1 MKRARLRGFTL
12 VELVIVIV
20 ITGILSGMVAVFLRT
35 PVQSYVDTA
44 ARRN

>member
-20 ITGILSGMVAVFLRT
+20 ITGILSGMVAVPAYAGAVMWIRQRA
-35 PVQSYVDTA
+35 P
-44 ARRN
+44 N